1 MQVSP
6 EVPPESVPAAKAVP
20 RPISVLG
27 AGAWGTAVA
36 MALAGRH
43 DVLLWGRNGDAMAA
57 MAASGENSYLPG
69 FPLPPQL
76 RIGADFDAAVAHAS
90 GEHGLLIA
98 ACPVA
103 GLRPMLQQLKDK
115 AIGNLVWLCKGFE
128 GGTGLL
134 PHQIV
139 QEVLGDNIP
148 GGALSGPSFAQEV
161 ARGLP
166 CALTIAS
173 LDRALRAK
181 VVSAL
186 HGGTIRV
193 YASDD
198 LVGVEVGG
206 AVKNVL
212 AIATGVADGL
222 GLGLNARAALI
233 TRGLA
238 EITRLGTALG
248 GQTETFMGLT
258 GMGDLILTCTGDLSR
273 NRRVGLGLA
282 QGKALATIVAELG
295 HVAEGVPC
303 AKAVRELARRMGV
316 DMPITNA
323 VAGVLFDGDLP
334 HVMVQQLLSRDPRAE
349 AA

>member
-6 EVPPESVPAAKAVP
+6 DTSPAAKALP
-20 RPISVLG
+20 RKITILG

-43 DVLLWGRNGDAMAA
+43 DVLLWGRNGEAMAA

-76 RIGADFDAAVAHAS
+76 RISADFDAAVAHAA

-103 GLRPMLQQLKDK
+103 GLRPMLQQLKNK

-134 PHQIV
+134 PHQVV
-139 QEVLGDNIP
+139 QEVLGETIP

-173 LDRALRAK
+173 HSAALRAK

-193 YASDD
+193 YASED

-282 QGKALATIVAELG
+282 QGKALETIVAELG

-323 VAGVLFDGDLP
+323 VAGVLFDGDVP